1 MGSFSDQL
9 RSDANGQREAAAL
22 MVGKIVE
29 TPNTLKERLATAM
42 NLGSSEAIRADVQR
56 IIDSIESGTA
66 EKRLITAIVGIV
78 TANIKEDLADMADYF
93 VASGALKRVSD
104 KLREN
109 RQLNHDLRM
118 AVATGDDDAWN
129 DVLERLAGRKPERGD
144 DPGGEAEAGSQ
155 ETAGDGGS

>member
-9 RSDANGQREAAAL
+9 RTDAVGQREAAAL
-22 MVGKIVE
+22 MVGKIVD
-29 TPNTLKERLATAM
+29 TPNMLKERLATAM

-56 IIDSIESGTA
+56 IIDSIKSGTA

-109 RQLNHDLRM
+109 R
-118 AVATGDDDAWN
+118 
-129 DVLERLAGRKPERGD
+129 
-144 DPGGEAEAGSQ
+144 
-155 ETAGDGGS
+155 